1 MLNLPALHNSET
13 KCFKY
18 YHGADEPPKGCRS
31 CECLRKEEPS
41 TFEVFEPHLNKFI
54 EISAIPRFDS
64 EQQLTGLIHVV
75 RDITKRKETEKQLE
89 HQAFYD
95 QLTNLPNRTLFT
107 TYLEHVNERTIRD
120 KSYQFAVLFIDLD
133 RFKII
138 NDSLGHIVGDLLLI
152 AVARRLEACIR
163 PEDMISRFGGD
174 EYVIFLENIKDVSDT
189 VRLADRI
196 QKELTSPF
204 DLDGQEVFITTS
216 IGIALSSSGYNREED
231 IIREADS
238 AMYRAKANGRA
249 CYEIFDSRMHDT
261 AMKLL
266 QLEADLR
273 RAVKNQEFIV
283 NYQPIMSLT
292 TDRIV
297 GVEALLRWQHPQRG
311 IISPM
316 EFIPLAEETGL
327 ISTIGEWILRTA
339 CAQNMKWQNE
349 GFDPLLMKVNFSV
362 RQFKRKDLLDVVKKA
377 IEETNMPSHLLD
389 VEITESIATEDHCIL
404 LLNELSA
411 MGVHISIDDFG
422 TGYSSLGYLKQL
434 PINAIKIDKSFVKDI
449 ALETNAEGIVK
460 AIIAMAHNLKIRVVA
475 EGVETEEQKSFLQ
488 AHHCDEMQGYL
499 FSPPVSEKEFTKLLD
514 KATRVRLS

>member
-1 MLNLPALHNSET
+1 M
-13 KCFKY
+13 
-18 YHGADEPPKGCRS
+18 
-31 CECLRKEEPS
+31 
-41 TFEVFEPHLNKFI
+41 NKFI

-64 EQQLTGLIHVV
+64 EQQMTGLIHVV
-75 RDITKRKETEKQLE
+75 RDISKRKETEKQLE

-107 TYLEHVNERTIRD
+107 TYLEHVNERTTRD
-120 KSYQFAVLFIDLD
+120 KSYQFAVLFVDID

-174 EYVIFLENIKDVSDT
+174 EYVIFLENIKDINDT
-189 VRLADRI
+189 IHLADRI
-196 QKELTSPF
+196 QNELTSPF
-204 DLDGQEVFITTS
+204 DLVGQEVFITAS
-216 IGIALSSSGYNREED
+216 IGISLSASGYNRKED
-231 IIREADS
+231 IIRDADS

-249 CYEIFDSRMHDT
+249 CYEIFDSRMHDN

-283 NYQPIMSLT
+283 NYQPIVSLSNSG
-292 TDRIV
+292 IV

-327 ISTIGEWILRTA
+327 ISEIGEWILRTA
-339 CAQNMKWQNE
+339 CAQNIEWQNA

-362 RQFKRKDLLDVVKKA
+362 RQFQRKDLLEVVKRA
-377 IEETNMPSHLLD
+377 IQETMMPAQFLD
-389 VEITESIATEDHCIL
+389 VEITESIATEDNCIL

-411 MGVHISIDDFG
+411 MGVQISIDDFG

-434 PINAIKIDKSFVKDI
+434 PINTIKIDKSFVKDI
-449 ALETNAEGIVK
+449 SVETNAEGIVK
-460 AIIAMAHNLKIRVVA
+460 AIIAMAHNLKIKVVA
-475 EGVETEEQKSFLQ
+475 EGVETEEQKAFLK
-488 AHHCDEMQGYL
+488 ASHCDEMQGYL
-499 FSPPVSEKEFTKLLD
+499 FSPPVSAKEFTKLLD
-514 KATRVRLS
+514 KKRSILLS